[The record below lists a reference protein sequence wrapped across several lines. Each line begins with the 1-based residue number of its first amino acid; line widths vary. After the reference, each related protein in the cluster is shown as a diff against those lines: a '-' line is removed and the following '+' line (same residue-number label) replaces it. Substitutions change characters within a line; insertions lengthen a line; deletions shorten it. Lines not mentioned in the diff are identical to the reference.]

1 MFDEGTHWVALG
13 RIKGAFGVHG
23 EVRVMPYQLPI
34 ARVLP
39 DPTPMPGFPVSTL
52 LESPVWRL
60 GREVPAPREI
70 KWHAGHLQGEYI
82 HARLQGFETREE
94 VQTLAGQQ
102 VWVSAQ
108 IVPKL
113 SVNQYYWFQL
123 TGLTLLDVTQAPEE
137 PRVQARVLARELGIV
152 ESLFATGS
160 NDVLVVREHSGEER
174 LIPFIHDTI
183 VQVDLAAGAITARL
197 MPGL

>member
-1 MFDEGTHWVALG
+1 MFDEGTRWVALG

-23 EVRVMPYQLPI
+23 EVRVIPYQFPI

-39 DPTPMPGFPVSTL
+39 DPTPIPGFPLSIL

-60 GREVPAPREI
+60 GRELPAPREI
-70 KWHAGHLQGEYI
+70 KWQAGHLQGKYI

-102 VWVSAQ
+102 VWLSGQ
-108 IVPKL
+108 SVPKL

-123 TGLTLLDVTQAPEE
+123 IGLTLLDVTQAPEK
-137 PRVQARVLARELGIV
+137 PRVLGVV

-183 VQVDLAAGAITARL
+183 VQVDLAAGEITVQL
-197 MPGL
+197 MLGL